1 MLEGLGAISLA
12 LALVSGGIY
21 IAARRSLRKHI
32 RPEMIWFDRI
42 FFVYSEETYT
52 PEARRLV
59 KICRGALLAAIGLL
73 VIGAIAMRMSEI

>member
-1 MLEGLGAISLA
+1 MLEGLGAVSLA
-12 LALVSGGIY
+12 LALVAGGTY
-21 IAARRSLRKHI
+21 MATRRSLRKYI

-59 KICRGALLAAIGLL
+59 KTCRWALLALVVLL
-73 VIGAIAMRMSEI
+73 VVGLIATTISKT